1 MEMEL
6 ELELEMEMSE
16 PEIEVASVEDKPEAP
31 VEVEETNDEQPTE
44 EQSEPDSEAT
54 EEPTVETEDSTEQE
68 EVQQEEVEETE
79 KPVKEPS
86 AKEKA
91 ATKIVKKIGDKERYD
106 DAAQMKTLIVMQI
119 LGNTKTFFDTQS
131 TIVDTDVNE
140 YLNKTIEDNY
150 GVLFNM
156 AQAQTIEEMINAQTL
171 SIKDLNFS
179 GGKFFIILS
188 LIGAIIGGGWSG
200 YRFYDDY
207 LDMKQQV
214 QDFVAPD
221 LSEFDKKIDLA
232 EAEMDKRLEL
242 IEQELEMI
250 KGEMSMILEEVQL
263 VAGVSSELKNDLK
276 ADLRAMN
283 NDIRHITEIVND
295 VEDRQKEDTREV
307 LDELKLIEEAL
318 DIKIDKALNNPLSGM
333 SAKSK

>member
-1 MEMEL
+1 MP
-6 ELELEMEMSE
+6 S
-16 PEIEVASVEDKPEAP
+16 IEYQGLK
-31 VEVEETNDEQPTE
+31 
-44 EQSEPDSEAT
+44 
-54 EEPTVETEDSTEQE
+54 
-68 EVQQEEVEETE
+68 
-79 KPVKEPS
+79 
-86 AKEKA
+86 
-91 ATKIVKKIGDKERYD
+91 
-106 DAAQMKTLIVMQI
+106 
-119 LGNTKTFFDTQS
+119 
-131 TIVDTDVNE
+131 
-140 YLNKTIEDNY
+140 
-150 GVLFNM
+150 
-156 AQAQTIEEMINAQTL
+156 
-171 SIKDLNFS
+171 FS

-250 KGEMSMILEEVQL
+250 KGEMSMILEDVQL

-307 LDELKLIEEAL
+307 LDELKLMEEAL